1 MDAYLFAGALL
12 AIALVVGTVAPTGTR
27 AAPGRVAGIIALLGA
42 IIALVQFGHDWLKP

>member
-12 AIALVVGTVAPTGTR
+12 AIALVVGR
-27 AAPGRVAGIIALLGA
+27 AAPSATKAAPARVAGIIALLGA